1 MFEKK
6 ATAKELR
13 SLKYEVAELT
23 NRLDE
28 VQERERRQW
37 REKNSLV
44 KVFIHRPGESTQEV
58 LLDDVLN
65 AILDHL
71 GVSFEPAGTQPQPRP
86 RLIKKGGSEKSG

>member
-1 MFEKK
+1 MFKKK
-6 ATAKELR
+6 ATELSLLNLQCKVEHIEARLEDIKEI
-13 SLKYEVAELT
+13 
-23 NRLDE
+23 
-28 VQERERRQW
+28 ERRQW

-44 KVFIHRPGESTQEV
+44 RVFIRRPGEPTQEV

-86 RLIKKGGSEKSG
+86 RLVKKGGPEKSE